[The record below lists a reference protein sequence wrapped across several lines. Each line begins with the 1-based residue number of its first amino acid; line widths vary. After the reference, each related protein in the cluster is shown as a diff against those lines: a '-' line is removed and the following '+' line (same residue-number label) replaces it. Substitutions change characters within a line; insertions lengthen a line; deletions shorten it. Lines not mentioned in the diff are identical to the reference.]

1 MTERTC
7 GASRSE
13 NAGMSSERQVRIL
26 SAERLRFPGAGS
38 SAQGKSGPKA
48 RPTGVADGQQID
60 ISVLPLLVIEKQGHR
75 RIIEAHC
82 RKCASKRSR

>member
-13 NAGMSSERQVRIL
+13 NAGMSNERQVRIL
-26 SAERLRFPGAGS
+26 SAARLRFPGAGS

-48 RPTGVADGQQID
+48 RPRGVADGQQVEIP
-60 ISVLPLLVIEKQGHR
+60 VLKLFDMSKGGTQEANDACCWKYMCKQ
-75 RIIEAHC
+75 
-82 RKCASKRSR
+82 